1 MLEVNSLDHNGR
13 GISKLDNKI
22 IFIENALPGEIV
34 EVCIKNE
41 KKNYI
46 EATVSSYIKKSKDR
60 IESPCPHYDKCGGC
74 DLLHLSYE
82 NQLKFKQDKVNNII
96 KKYLN
101 KDIKVNNIIKCD
113 NNFNYRNKTTF
124 QVKDNIGFFKK
135 NTHDIIKIDKCLIG
149 NERINDAIKYL
160 NELDIKCI
168 NQIICRTSLDK
179 LMIVIDTDNLNLNI
193 ECLKGIADSIYIK
206 NNGNFTLVYG
216 DESIYEVLGE
226 YKYLIS
232 PDSFFQVNIN
242 TCMKLYSKI
251 KDYVGV
257 NKKVLDLYC
266 GTGAIGI
273 FINDNN
279 EVLGVELNKFAIEDA
294 NRNKELN
301 NLKNVDFICGD
312 SAIDIKDFNPNIVI
326 VDPPRSGLSKKTID
340 NIIKMYPNKII
351 YVSCDP
357 MTLVRDLNV
366 LSEKYNIDEVTP
378 FDMFPNTMH
387 VECLTILSCKD
398 VIK

>member
-1 MLEVNSLDHNGR
+1 MLEINSLDHNGR

-60 IESPCPHYDKCGGC
+60 IESPCPYYDKCGGC

-101 KDIKVNNIIKCD
+101 KDIKVNDIIKCD

-135 NTHDIIKIDKCLIG
+135 NTHDIIKIDKCLISD
-149 NERINDAIKYL
+149 ERINDAIKYL
-160 NELDIKCI
+160 NKLDIKCI

-193 ECLKGIADSIYIK
+193 ECLKGIADQK
-206 NNGNFTLVYG
+206 
-216 DESIYEVLGE
+216 
-226 YKYLIS
+226 
-232 PDSFFQVNIN
+232 
-242 TCMKLYSKI
+242 
-251 KDYVGV
+251 
-257 NKKVLDLYC
+257 
-266 GTGAIGI
+266 
-273 FINDNN
+273 
-279 EVLGVELNKFAIEDA
+279 
-294 NRNKELN
+294 
-301 NLKNVDFICGD
+301 
-312 SAIDIKDFNPNIVI
+312 
-326 VDPPRSGLSKKTID
+326 
-340 NIIKMYPNKII
+340 
-351 YVSCDP
+351 
-357 MTLVRDLNV
+357 
-366 LSEKYNIDEVTP
+366 
-378 FDMFPNTMH
+378 
-387 VECLTILSCKD
+387 
-398 VIK
+398 

>member
-1 MLEVNSLDHNGR
+1 M
-13 GISKLDNKI
+13 
-22 IFIENALPGEIV
+22 
-34 EVCIKNE
+34 
-41 KKNYI
+41 
-46 EATVSSYIKKSKDR
+46 
-60 IESPCPHYDKCGGC
+60 
-74 DLLHLSYE
+74 
-82 NQLKFKQDKVNNII
+82 Q
-96 KKYLN
+96 
-101 KDIKVNNIIKCD
+101 
-113 NNFNYRNKTTF
+113 
-124 QVKDNIGFFKK
+124 
-135 NTHDIIKIDKCLIG
+135 
-149 NERINDAIKYL
+149 
-160 NELDIKCI
+160 
-168 NQIICRTSLDK
+168 
-179 LMIVIDTDNLNLNI
+179 
-193 ECLKGIADSIYIK
+193 IK
-206 NNGNFTLVYG
+206 NNGNFVLVYG
-216 DESIYEVLGE
+216 DESMYEVLGE

-273 FINDNN
+273 FVNDNN

-294 NRNKELN
+294 NKNKELN

-340 NIIKMYPNKII
+340 NIIKMSPNKII